1 MPFHLA
7 FRFPLVLVLF
17 KYVPFNLQ
25 FVIIMQV
32 MFGLRHRG
40 LARKRACE
48 ADGGNSQGT
57 NAAGGNSRRTNVG
70 GNSQGTNAGGN
81 SLGTNADGG
90 TANSQRVG
98 DDQSNIQMS
107 NGGFDDSNDG
117 GSGTL
122 QVMDQPT
129 KKARGRGKKMRRN

>member
-48 ADGGNSQGT
+48 AD
-57 NAAGGNSRRTNVG
+57 G

-129 KKARGRGKKMRRN
+129 KKARGRGEKMRRN

>member
-1 MPFHLA
+1 MLTCYLSEVLNQRNYYMPFHLA

-48 ADGGNSQGT
+48 AD
-57 NAAGGNSRRTNVG
+57 G

-129 KKARGRGKKMRRN
+129 KKAKGRGKKMRRN